1 MRDTTGREALR
12 GSYVYSKGYGVTIF
26 AWVPR
31 QSSVTLLSRLCTGA
45 KQTIDGYTHTA
56 PVRVPDQSE
65 PSSRDFP
72 GLCAYTRFDA
82 ATQAQRAMTSMLG
95 FHDSQ
100 ALHVFGPRA
109 GMHRSWTNLAS
120 HVSRPLTHVT
130 HTCRRVRSVCSNR
143 LLSFELVTCAASE
156 RWLLSTLICCC
167 RGNRWVCCSSV
178 GESRECHGP
187 CLRQH
192 RVHLQAWVKADTL
205 CYDRC
210 LLN

>member
-1 MRDTTGREALR
+1 MGTPSRECSAAARTRESCSYRLDGGTHATG
-12 GSYVYSKGYGVTIF
+12 
-26 AWVPR
+26 
-31 QSSVTLLSRLCTGA
+31 
-45 KQTIDGYTHTA
+45 
-56 PVRVPDQSE
+56 VRAAVHSE
-65 PSSRDFP
+65 QQSRDVAS
-72 GLCAYTRFDA
+72 LCGRTRFDA
-82 ATQAQRAMTSMLG
+82 ATQARRAMTSMLG

-100 ALHVFGPRA
+100 ARHVFGPRA
-109 GMHRSWTNLAS
+109 GMHRSWTKLAR

-143 LLSFELVTCAASE
+143 LLSFDLVTCAASE

-167 RGNRWVCCSSV
+167 SGNCWVCCSSV